1 MEINKKV
8 SVFDIQNR
16 NFFVVQV
23 SLNLMRPVSVPIKVL
38 SLSDLKIIQ
47 LLFQL
52 LRLELLPL
60 QPLRLLEQ
68 KGQQLPLLDP

>member
-1 MEINKKV
+1 MHKK
-8 SVFDIQNR
+8 SFGFELQNR

-23 SLNLMRPVSVPIKVL
+23 NLNLMKPVSVPIKVL